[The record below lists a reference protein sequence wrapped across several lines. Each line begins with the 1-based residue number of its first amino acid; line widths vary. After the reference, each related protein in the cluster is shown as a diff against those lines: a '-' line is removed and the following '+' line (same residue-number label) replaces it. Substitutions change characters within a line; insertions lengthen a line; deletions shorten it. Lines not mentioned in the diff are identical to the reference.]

1 MIKYLVISKEKELR
15 AKSMTLKGENGM
27 QHKGTIRMETER
39 LVLRPLEIEDAE
51 NMFQNWSNDPEV
63 TKFLTWPAN
72 KEIKMAEDIL
82 KIWKSQ
88 YEKSDFY
95 QWGIVPKSFGE
106 VIGTISV
113 VELDE
118 RVEKV
123 QIGYCI
129 GRKWWGQGYTTEAFA
144 AIISFLF
151 EEVGVNRI
159 ETMYDLRNPGSG
171 KVMKKC
177 GLQYEGTLRQAG
189 WSNSGIGDMAMYS
202 ILASEYFQKHNDAK
216 I

>member
-1 MIKYLVISKEKELR
+1 
-15 AKSMTLKGENGM
+15 M
-27 QHKGTIRMETER
+27 QHKGTIKIETER
-39 LVLRPLEIEDAE
+39 LILRALESEDAE
-51 NMFQNWSNDPEV
+51 NMFQNWSNDPKV

-129 GRKWWGQGYTTEAFA
+129 GQKWWNQGYTSEAFA

-159 ETMYDLRNPGSG
+159 EAMYDLRNPGSG
-171 KVMKKC
+171 KVMEKC
-177 GLQYEGTLRQAG
+177 GLQYEGMLRQAG
-189 WSNSGIGDMAMYS
+189 WSNSGIGDMAMHS
-202 ILASEYFQKHNDAK
+202 ILASEYFKKHSGAEE
-216 I
+216 

>member
-1 MIKYLVISKEKELR
+1 
-15 AKSMTLKGENGM
+15 M
-27 QHKGTIRMETER
+27 QHKGTIKIETER
-39 LVLRPLEIEDAE
+39 LILRALESEDAE
-51 NMFQNWSNDPEV
+51 NMFQNWSNDPKV

-82 KIWKSQ
+82 NIWKSQ

-95 QWGIVPKSFGE
+95 QWGIVPKKFGQ

-118 RVEKV
+118 RLKKV

-129 GRKWWGQGYTTEAFA
+129 GQKWWNQGYTSEAFA

-159 ETMYDLRNPGSG
+159 EAMYDLRNPGSG
-171 KVMKKC
+171 KVMEKC

-189 WSNSGIGDMAMYS
+189 WSNSGIGDMAMHS
-202 ILASEYFQKHNDAK
+202 ILASEYFKKHSGAEE
-216 I
+216 

>member
-1 MIKYLVISKEKELR
+1 M
-15 AKSMTLKGENGM
+15 
-27 QHKGTIRMETER
+27 
-39 LVLRPLEIEDAE
+39 
-51 NMFQNWSNDPEV
+51 
-63 TKFLTWPAN
+63 
-72 KEIKMAEDIL
+72 
-82 KIWKSQ
+82 
-88 YEKSDFY
+88 
-95 QWGIVPKSFGE
+95 PKSFGE

-129 GRKWWGQGYTTEAFA
+129 GRKWWSQGYTTEAFA

-159 ETMYDLRNPGSG
+159 EAMYDLRNPGSG
-171 KVMKKC
+171 KVMEKC

-189 WSNSGIGDMAMYS
+189 WSNSGIGDMAMHS
-202 ILASEYFQKHNDAK
+202 ILASEYFKKHSGAEE
-216 I
+216 

>member
-1 MIKYLVISKEKELR
+1 
-15 AKSMTLKGENGM
+15 M
-27 QHKGTIRMETER
+27 QHKGTIKIETER
-39 LVLRPLEIEDAE
+39 LILRALESEDAE
-51 NMFQNWSNDPEV
+51 NMFQNWSNDPKV

-72 KEIKMAEDIL
+72 KEIKMVEDIL
-82 KIWKSQ
+82 NIWKSQ

-95 QWGIVPKSFGE
+95 QRGIVPKKFGQ

-118 RVEKV
+118 RLKKV

-129 GRKWWGQGYTTEAFA
+129 GQKWWNQGYTSEAFA

-159 ETMYDLRNPGSG
+159 EAMYDLRNPGSG
-171 KVMKKC
+171 KVMEKC

-189 WSNSGIGDMAMYS
+189 WSNSGIGDMAMHS
-202 ILASEYFQKHNDAK
+202 ILASEYFKKHSGAEE
-216 I
+216 

>member
-1 MIKYLVISKEKELR
+1 
-15 AKSMTLKGENGM
+15 M
-27 QHKGTIRMETER
+27 QHKGTIKIETER
-39 LVLRPLEIEDAE
+39 LILRALESEDAE
-51 NMFQNWSNDPEV
+51 NMFQNWSNDPKV

-129 GRKWWGQGYTTEAFA
+129 GQKWWNQGYTSEAFA

-159 ETMYDLRNPGSG
+159 EAMYDLRNPGSG
-171 KVMKKC
+171 KVMEKC

-189 WSNSGIGDMAMYS
+189 WSNSGIGDMAMHS
-202 ILASEYFQKHNDAK
+202 ILASEYFKKHSGAEE
-216 I
+216 

>member
-1 MIKYLVISKEKELR
+1 
-15 AKSMTLKGENGM
+15 M
-27 QHKGTIRMETER
+27 QHKGTIKIETER
-39 LVLRPLEIEDAE
+39 LILRALESEDAE
-51 NMFQNWSNDPEV
+51 NMFQNWSNDPKV

-118 RVEKV
+118 RLKKV

-129 GRKWWGQGYTTEAFA
+129 GQKWWNQGYTSEAFA

-159 ETMYDLRNPGSG
+159 EAMYDLRNPGSG
-171 KVMKKC
+171 KVMEKC

-189 WSNSGIGDMAMYS
+189 WSNSGIGDMAMHS
-202 ILASEYFQKHNDAK
+202 ILASEYFKKHSGAEE
-216 I
+216 

>member
-1 MIKYLVISKEKELR
+1 
-15 AKSMTLKGENGM
+15 M
-27 QHKGTIRMETER
+27 QHKGTIKIETER
-39 LVLRPLEIEDAE
+39 LILRALESEDAE
-51 NMFQNWSNDPEV
+51 NMFQNWSNDPKV

-129 GRKWWGQGYTTEAFA
+129 GQKWWNQGYTSEAFA

-159 ETMYDLRNPGSG
+159 EAMYDLRNPGSG
-171 KVMKKC
+171 KVMEKC

-189 WSNSGIGDMAMYS
+189 WSNSGIGDMAMHS
-202 ILASEYFQKHNDAK
+202 ILAS
-216 I
+216 

>member
-1 MIKYLVISKEKELR
+1 
-15 AKSMTLKGENGM
+15 M
-27 QHKGTIRMETER
+27 QHKGTIKIETER
-39 LVLRPLEIEDAE
+39 LILRALESEDAE
-51 NMFQNWSNDPEV
+51 NMFQNWSNDPKV

-129 GRKWWGQGYTTEAFA
+129 GQKWWNQGYTSEGFA

-159 ETMYDLRNPGSG
+159 EAMYDLRNPGSG
-171 KVMKKC
+171 KVMEKC

-189 WSNSGIGDMAMYS
+189 WSNSGIGDMAMHS
-202 ILASEYFQKHNDAK
+202 ILASEYFKKHSGAEE
-216 I
+216 